1 VLVERVILVGLSG
14 SGKSAIAPLVAER
27 LGFAVIDTDAEI
39 ERRLGLTVPEIFSRF
54 GEAVFR
60 AVEREVVEESC
71 SRARVVIA
79 TGGGSVLDEANWAA
93 MRPGSVIVHLLGST
107 DVLVRRLHQAVDGE
121 PSRTRPLLAGDAA
134 GRLAR
139 LWEERREYYARADA
153 MVHTDGMSPAEVAAA
168 VVSATRTRGSAGL
181 VPVTSVAVPTGRSDV
196 YVAPGSM
203 VHVGELAT
211 HRWPEARRAWIVS
224 DDRVLPL
231 WGESLAASLARV
243 GLATSA
249 LAVPAGESS
258 KSMNQVQLVLDWL
271 LSGRIERR
279 DLVLALGGGV
289 VGDLAGFVAAI
300 ALRGVGLIQVPTS
313 LLAMVDSSVGGKTGV
328 NHELG
333 KNLIGAFYQP
343 QLVVAD
349 TAVLE
354 TLPER
359 ERRAGWAE
367 IAKHAMIERSAT
379 DSDSTALLQ
388 LIEREPD
395 PLAFSE
401 EALAEVVRR
410 NVVLKARVV
419 ALDERETGLRR
430 LLNYGHTLGHAM
442 EAAGYRYLHGEAVA
456 LGMRAAAMLALR
468 LGLCDESLVERQAL
482 LLDRLGLPARFDG
495 RLETVIDRLARDKK
509 AVHGQLTWIL
519 PTGPGS
525 VEVRGDVPLEL
536 VVGVAR
542 ELGAS

>member
-1 VLVERVILVGLSG
+1 MLVERVILVGLSG

-27 LGFAVIDTDAEI
+27 LGFAVIDTDDEI

-181 VPVTSVAVPTGRSDV
+181 VPVTSLAVPTGRSDV
-196 YVAPGSM
+196 YVAPGAM
-203 VHVGELAT
+203 VLVGELAT